1 MRKRLIPLDYKG
13 DQRLSSVKD
22 EAASGASILDRR
34 KSLVKSTAKRNK
46 PESAQKKNWACFEYK
61 KELY

>member
-1 MRKRLIPLDYKG
+1 MITKKTRYFH
-13 DQRLSSVKD
+13 LSRTKPQVVQ
-22 EAASGASILDRR
+22 GILDRW
-34 KSLVKSTAKRNK
+34 KYLVKSTAKRNK